1 MAKVLVNESSL
12 TGIANAIRGKNGET
26 TTYKPSEMAA
36 AITAIPSGGGDLP
49 EEALTISGNC
59 SYRFAN
65 GGWDWFIENYGSQVT
80 TSDITNVDYM
90 FNKSKVTN
98 IPFEINFTNGITH
111 NPLREMF
118 SWCTALTNIPKIN
131 NSTPDDLS
139 GIFTQCNCLRY
150 LPDGI
155 TNWFD
160 WSYLESLTS
169 AFSGSQSNMFQA
181 CFSLRQIPVDFL
193 SHGNPNIYTSYACF
207 NSMCPSCFALDELTN
222 LPIPYTATWTN
233 NTFIN
238 FVTRCYRLKNLTFAM
253 PNGQPYVMNW
263 KSQTIDLNLGVGHVE
278 GIGYESN
285 LLKYNSGITA
295 DKMVKD
301 DTTYQALKDD
311 PDWFAYI
318 PAYSRYNHDS
328 AVATINSL
336 PDTSAYLAS
345 AGGTNTIKFKGEAG
359 SSTDGGAISSLTQ
372 EEIAVATSRGW
383 TVALV

>member
-36 AITAIPSGGGDLP
+36 AITAIPSGGGELP

-59 SYRFAN
+59 SYRFTN
-65 GGWDWFIENYGSQVT
+65 GGWDWFIENYGNQVT

-90 FNKSKVTN
+90 FNKSQVTN

-111 NPLREMF
+111 KPLTEMF
-118 SWCTALTNIPKIN
+118 SWCFALTDIPKIN
-131 NSTPDDLS
+131 NSTPDDLAS
-139 GIFTQCNCLRY
+139 MFYQCNCLRY

-155 TNWFD
+155 TDWFD

-169 AFSGSQSNMFQA
+169 AYSGKQSGVFQA

-193 SHGNPNIYTSYACF
+193 SHGNPNLYNSYAYF
-207 NSMCPSCFALDELTN
+207 NSMCPSCYALDELTD
-222 LPIPYTATWTN
+222 LPIPYTATWTSN
-233 NTFIN
+233 AFGN

-253 PNGQPYVMNW
+253 PDGQPYVMNW
-263 KSQTIDLNLGVGHVE
+263 KSQTIDLTLGVGHCE
-278 GIGYESN
+278 STGYETN
-285 LLKYNSGITA
+285 VTRYNSGITA

-301 DTTYQALKDD
+301 DTTYQALKND

-336 PDTSAYLAS
+336 PDTSAYLTS

-359 SSTDGGAISSLTQ
+359 SSTDGGAISSLTP
-372 EEIAVATSRGW
+372 EEIAVAISRGW
-383 TVALV
+383 TVSLV